1 MDQLLQDALSGHRRA
16 LARLI
21 SIVEE
26 GNAQAQEAI
35 ALLYPRTGR
44 AHAVGITGPPGS
56 GKSTLVAELA
66 LEYRH
71 RDLTVGIVAVDPTS
85 AFSGGAL
92 LGDRVR
98 MRALSGD
105 PGIFVRSMASRGS
118 LGGLARG
125 TADAVRALDACGY
138 QRVLVETVGAGQIEL
153 DVARTAH
160 TIVVVQVPGMGDEI
174 QALKA
179 GILEIADILVV
190 NKADRPGADRTVAT
204 LRAMLDPVRDRGW
217 RPPVVKTIATNGV
230 GTAQVVDAIER
241 HVAYLHES
249 DEIRKQERACIA
261 REFRDILRVELFQR
275 WLADVG
281 EDEIEQT
288 IDRLV
293 ARQTDPYT
301 AARELLK

>member
-1 MDQLLQDALSGHRRA
+1 
-16 LARLI
+16 
-21 SIVEE
+21 
-26 GNAQAQEAI
+26 
-35 ALLYPRTGR
+35 
-44 AHAVGITGPPGS
+44 
-56 GKSTLVAELA
+56 
-66 LEYRH
+66 
-71 RDLTVGIVAVDPTS
+71 
-85 AFSGGAL
+85 
-92 LGDRVR
+92 

>member
-26 GNAQAQEAI
+26 GNAQAREAI